1 MMKGMII
8 MQCPLTVS
16 DVIEIVGIIASLI
29 TSIVAIAIS
38 VKTLKQNSRMIEDS
52 TRPYVSVYIGNTYFP
67 P

>member
-1 MMKGMII
+1 

-38 VKTLKQNSRMIEDS
+38 VKTLKQNS
-52 TRPYVSVYIGNTYFP
+52 
-67 P
+67 